1 MELNGTEAWQ
11 KITGFPGTIKLGRM
25 GYIPVFD
32 GESWTW
38 FKNTAT
44 IWPGMEG
51 MADPTKVDKLRRSA
65 LELLTAFDK
74 TLPELER
81 LGIRVKGLLNKEI
94 KTQAD
99 VEAWANSIFN
109 LGPTNGLPVHVEDAL
124 ALAADSTFKIV
135 VQRGANAQYVLPAPG
150 EAKATLDY
158 NTPGSRTKF
167 GPRHTFTKTAF
178 SIPPPGTV
186 RHPSERPRGRPRKD
200 GLPPG
205 SPEARRADKAKQR
218 LLERERAKR
227 LRARERAKAKKQPQ
241 QLATITELP
250 KPPARRVLVRVG
262 KSGVGS

>member
-1 MELNGTEAWQ
+1 MNGTEAWQ
-11 KITGFPGTIKLGRM
+11 KITGSSGAVKLGRV

-32 GESWTW
+32 GDSWTW

-44 IWPGMEG
+44 IWPGMEYS
-51 MADPTKVDKLRRSA
+51 ASPERVDKLRQNA
-65 LELLTAFDK
+65 LELLAAFDR

-81 LGIRVKGLLNKEI
+81 LGIRVKGLLGKTI

-109 LGPTNGLPVHVEDAL
+109 VGPTNGLPVHVEDAL
-124 ALAADSTFKIV
+124 ALVNSDFKVV

-150 EAKATLDY
+150 EALATLDF

-167 GPRHTFTKTAF
+167 GPRHAYTKTAF
-178 SIPPPGTV
+178 SIPPPGSAKS
-186 RHPSERPRGRPRKD
+186 HPEGPMRPRGRPRKD

-205 SPEARRADKAKQR
+205 SKEARAADKAKQKA
-218 LLERERAKR
+218 LERERAKR
-227 LRARERAKAKKQPQ
+227 QRARERGKPQ
-241 QLATITELP
+241 D
-250 KPPARRVLVRVG
+250 PPRPERRILVRVG